1 MNRNAI
7 YKAYAA
13 VFCRKRFLPWNRML
27 FHMSLQ
33 GMGLL
38 NHETMIASGEHH
50 FLHSYLPRFQSPVIF
65 DVGMNE
71 GIYSEAV
78 LAVAPN
84 ATIFAFEPNPKT
96 FHRACARMNEHT
108 NVAVINAACGKTAGR
123 MTLYDYEGSEGTGHA
138 SLHPGVI
145 ELIHHHKS
153 TQQEVDVV
161 KLDGFADKYDIK
173 YIDLLKVDTEGHE
186 SQVLAGAQ
194 RLIVENRVGAVHFEF
209 NEMNIV
215 SRSFCKDFVDLLP
228 GFRFYRMLRDGLA
241 PMGEYIPLW
250 WELFAFQNIVALA
263 PQTKLEY

>member
-1 MNRNAI
+1 MNHNAI

-13 VFCRKRFLPWNRML
+13 VFCRKRFLKWNRML

-38 NHETMIASGEHH
+38 NYESQNASGERH
-50 FLHSYLPRFQSPVIF
+50 FLRSYLPTCKSPVVF

-71 GIYSEAV
+71 GIYSEDV
-78 LAVAPN
+78 LAVAPD

-96 FHRACARMNEHT
+96 YQRACARMNEQA
-108 NVAVINAACGKTAGR
+108 NVTITNAACGKTAGS
-123 MTLYDYEGSEGTGHA
+123 MTLYDYEGSEGSGHA

-145 ELIHHHKS
+145 ELIHHQKS
-153 TQQEVDVV
+153 TQVEVDVV
-161 KLDGFADKYDIK
+161 VLDDFADKCGIK

-186 SQVLAGAQ
+186 SQVLAGTK
-194 RLIVENRVGAVHFEF
+194 RLIAENRVGAVHFEF

-215 SRSFCKDFVDLLP
+215 SRCFFKDFVDLLP
-228 GFRFYRMLRDGLA
+228 GFRFYRMVRDGLA
-241 PMGEYIPLW
+241 PMGDYILLW

-263 PQTKLEY
+263 PQTKFED